1 MSCHPHLLYF
11 SVSQWQKLLV
21 VSPYLFSYSFLVIEM
36 LNFGLHMWLAWN
48 KKGTFSH
55 PLLMLGGVI
64 NNADHRDRGIMLCIT
79 ARKEIPS
86 KGEGCPSLIPDFFL
100 CAGIQI

>member
-1 MSCHPHLLYF
+1 MSSTFAIFLCF
-11 SVSQWQKLLV
+11 SVAETASCF
-21 VSPYLFSYSFLVIEM
+21 PISFLLFFLGNRNAKFWATHVV
-36 LNFGLHMWLAWN
+36 AWN